1 MNYNRI
7 LQVHLIKNIH
17 SVQWQKKKTRLLRG
31 TIESAIE
38 KLWRTKEVHD
48 GLQLLVQLR
57 HRQPLSPLQLTAET
71 WAQKDKLQDDRIQ
84 HAILGGEKY
93 HVIKTNRLGYDVN
106 GLKRAAADEAMSI
119 VKVLLSRESD
129 RQTTCSGPI
138 SDPLRTRFL
147 RANWAKPRASK
158 RWGLERRKSC
168 HAAVFRIQ
176 AQDPADGL

>member
-1 MNYNRI
+1 MDCNCSYNSDI
-7 LQVHLIKNIH
+7 AN
-17 SVQWQKKKTRLLRG
+17 
-31 TIESAIE
+31 
-38 KLWRTKEVHD
+38 
-48 GLQLLVQLR
+48 
-57 HRQPLSPLQLTAET
+57 PLSPLHLTTET

-106 GLKRAAADEAMSI
+106 GLKRAAADEVMSI

-158 RWGLERRKSC
+158 R
-168 HAAVFRIQ
+168 
-176 AQDPADGL
+176 